1 MTAHMPSTAT
11 RSRSASRTGTQA
23 RHEVLDMLKEDHRL
37 ANTAFREF
45 EKRWAAEDVEYCAR
59 IVEQTCMQLELHTR
73 LEEEVFYPA
82 VRELLPELALVDEA
96 EVEHDSARVL
106 IQQLRRMR
114 PGDDKYAATFH
125 VLAEYV
131 RHHMKEEE
139 SRLFRKLT
147 RSAMD
152 WPQLLDDMLTRRRQL
167 MDELGPGGD
176 AMHDDRVLRL
186 NYRSEIRQ

>member
-1 MTAHMPSTAT
+1 MTAHATLTAT
-11 RSRSASRTGTQA
+11 RTRSASRTGTQA

-37 ANTAFREF
+37 AQTAFREF

-59 IVEQTCMQLELHTR
+59 IVAQTCVQLELHAR

-82 VRELLPELALVDEA
+82 VREVLPATELVDEA
-96 EVEHDSARVL
+96 EVEHDSTRGL
-106 IQQLRRMR
+106 IRQLQRMQ

-131 RHHMKEEE
+131 RHHVKEEE

-147 RSAMD
+147 RSTMD
-152 WPQLLDDMLTRRRQL
+152 WPQLLEDMLVRREQL
-167 MDELGPGGD
+167 MDELGPGGEALND
-176 AMHDDRVLRL
+176 VRVPRAHLA
-186 NYRSEIRQ
+186 NGTRQ